1 MLLVGLVETKI
12 SGNRT
17 ATVSRWTVND
27 TFLLKSG
34 IARDNAQRPNSGG
47 LSARGTEG
55 GIQISCLMESRREVT
70 GYNVGTPA
78 LNPRFFG
85 LNRVVGL
92 WMARFGRSCSK
103 KTAHLTEGYPATPI
117 DH

>member
-34 IARDNAQRPNSGG
+34 IARDNAQRPNPGACQQG
-47 LSARGTEG
+47 EKK
-55 GIQISCLMESRREVT
+55 EV
-70 GYNVGTPA
+70 
-78 LNPRFFG
+78 
-85 LNRVVGL
+85 
-92 WMARFGRSCSK
+92 SK
-103 KTAHLTEGYPATPI
+103 
-117 DH
+117 